1 IQSIGDIIVT
11 HRLIVKEFRG
21 ELHGYGYGTVGF
33 AAVVFSG
40 LPTEPLEPRLSNI
53 TCSFGT
59 PELNRVRELREWYHA
74 PDCPVERELDARENE
89 PTAFT
94 SISQPADTPDQDS
107 TLTITRLWQL
117 KPRRFVSIEGQ
128 VVATYRYPD
137 EDRCTIIYLWDGPSC
152 SVSSNRT
159 SVFVGPPKDHITQLL
174 RSVNLEPRLAAITA
188 HRLPDEDDW
197 SVPLFLYD
205 EHSICR
211 AVKPGDI
218 VRVRNVHVKKCPS
231 FDCDRP
237 DCFRLIVHGGGHRF
251 KRGVE
256 VLGRQCLLETYLRL
270 TSMTESSAADTLI
283 SSANQFH
290 LLSNLRS
297 GLSSRPVYLR
307 TTREQPKTALTIA
320 QLCNIPLA
328 FHRNEA
334 EQFNLCIPLAPD
346 EQYASPVSPSCW
358 LLADNQTDLHRTAV
372 YARLAARVASVF
384 PTAVEDLN
392 HVLIVACD
400 RCHSAIRMS
409 ALLHSKEEVCECQT
423 VTKQFGRKVIDVPGK
438 RVMRPFVFLRLHDAT
453 GQLLVSVS
461 GATAMSLMCKSN
473 STRANNKEWLLLAE
487 QLQSTEVHAEN
498 SVASRLLTQLGQL
511 SGRPIDLVLQISWRT
526 EWDLGIPESIDH
538 LDLRFE
544 IPDGEYFVW
553 QH

>member
-1 IQSIGDIIVT
+1 M
-11 HRLIVKEFRG
+11 
-21 ELHGYGYGTVGF
+21 
-33 AAVVFSG
+33 
-40 LPTEPLEPRLSNI
+40 P
-53 TCSFGT
+53 
-59 PELNRVRELREWYHA
+59 
-74 PDCPVERELDARENE
+74 
-89 PTAFT
+89 
-94 SISQPADTPDQDS
+94 PDQDS

-117 KPRRFVSIEGQ
+117 KPRQFVSIEGQ
-128 VVATYRYPD
+128 IVGTYRYPV
-137 EDRCTIIYLWDGPSC
+137 EDRCTIMYLWDGPSC
-152 SVSSNRT
+152 SDSSNRT
-159 SVFVGPPKDHITQLL
+159 SMFVGPPKDHITRLL

-188 HRLPDEDDW
+188 HRLPDESDW
-197 SVPLFLYD
+197 SVPVFLYD

-211 AVKPGDI
+211 TVKPGDI
-218 VRVRNVHVKKCPS
+218 VRVRNVHVTKCPS
-231 FDCDRP
+231 VSRIDLAFTAASTTYLKLGYDCDRP
-237 DCFRLIVHGGGHRF
+237 DCLRLIVHGGGHRF
-251 KRGVE
+251 RRGVE
-256 VLGRQCLLETYLRL
+256 VLGRQCLLEAYLRL
-270 TSMTESSAADTLI
+270 TSTTESSFADTPI

-290 LLSNLRS
+290 LLSNLRN

-334 EQFNLCIPLAPD
+334 EQFNLCVPLASD
-346 EQYASPVSPSCW
+346 EQCASAVSPSCW
-358 LLADNQTDLHRTAV
+358 LPADNQTDLHRTTV
-372 YARLAARVASVF
+372 YARLTARVASVF
-384 PTAVEDLN
+384 PTAAEDLSN
-392 HVLIVACD
+392 VLIVACD

-409 ALLHSKEEVCECQT
+409 ALLHSNEEVCECQS
-423 VTKQFGRKVIDVPGK
+423 VTKQFGRKVVDVPGK

-473 STRANNKEWLLLAE
+473 STRANNNEWLLLAE

-498 SVASRLLTQLGQL
+498 SVASRLLTQLGEL
-511 SGRPIDLVLQISWRT
+511 SGRSIDLVLQISWRT

-553 QH
+553 QN